1 MFVKKIP
8 KRFLIH
14 SVMLLEAEAG
24 EGAFGGVILRAKQTI
39 RNVRIISPSRKITV
53 SRDNEDCTVSA
64 MLLHQP
70 GISTPAVFELGEFVR
85 WQNRDYEI
93 VAIDEQYEADKLHHT
108 EVSLCL

>member
-1 MFVKKIP
+1 MFVRKIP

-14 SVMLLEAEAG
+14 SVTLLEAEVS
-24 EGAFGGVILRAKQTI
+24 EGAFGGRTMRAKQTI
-39 RNVRIISPSRKITV
+39 RNVRVISPSRKITV

-64 MLLHQP
+64 VLLHQP
-70 GISTPAVFELGEFVR
+70 GISTPAAFELGGFVR

-93 VAIDEQYEADKLHHT
+93 VAIDEQYEADRLHHT